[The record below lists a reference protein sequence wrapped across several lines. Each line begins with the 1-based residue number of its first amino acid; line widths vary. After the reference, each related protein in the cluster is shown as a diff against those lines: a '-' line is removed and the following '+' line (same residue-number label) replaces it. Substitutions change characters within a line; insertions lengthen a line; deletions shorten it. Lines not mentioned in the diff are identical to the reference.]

1 MCDGTNWCLGT
12 EHKTQASVS
21 NDNPSY
27 NDLRDFCFSGFE
39 VCEVF
44 LISGIII
51 KKILFNIWYF

>member
-27 NDLRDFCFSGFE
+27 HDLRDFCFSGFE

-51 KKILFNIWYF
+51 KKNII